1 MPLHLVIF
9 GRQGAGKGTQSA
21 RLVDEFGVV
30 HVSTGDMLRAAIADQ
45 TELGL
50 AAQAIMDSGGLVDDE
65 TMIGIVN
72 ERLGADDI
80 MQQGVL
86 LDGFPRTPTQ
96 ADELVRILGDRS
108 IDAAINLEVPVEEV
122 TKRMLERGRD
132 DDTEEAIAKRLGL
145 YESQTRPLLE
155 WFDARGLLVEVD
167 GLGAEDE
174 VFERVNAAVQAR
186 TSGQTAPATSVD
198 EKTDSL
204 EVGTDGVGE

>member
-21 RLVDEFGVV
+21 RLVEEFGVV

-45 TELGL
+45 TDLGK
-50 AAQAIMDSGGLVDDE
+50 AAQAIMDAGGLVDDE
-65 TMIGIVN
+65 TMVGIVN
-72 ERLGADDI
+72 ERLAADDI
-80 MQQGVL
+80 IEAGVL
-86 LDGFPRTPTQ
+86 LDGFPRTPPQ
-96 ADELVRILGDRS
+96 AEKLVTILGDRS

-145 YESQTRPLLE
+145 YESQTRPLLD
-155 WFDARGLLVEVD
+155 WFDERGLLVEVD

-174 VFERVNAAVQAR
+174 VFGRVRNAVAHR
-186 TSGQTAPATSVD
+186 TGLSTSDVPVSD
-198 EKTDSL
+198 EKVDSL
-204 EVGTDGVGE
+204 EVGTDEVGE